1 MGKKKKT
8 YEDKQKL
15 TTAAL
20 KTLNEDA
27 NVKDAWAAKDPKD
40 KAATS
45 AASNKATADK
55 LVESTKKTDEAE
67 GIKEKAALTGFE
79 AAKKANTA
87 AKTKD
92 ENAKKA
98 AKSAN
103 DAYESAKAVTAPLK
117 SKYDT
122 ENKAYT
128 TAKGK
133 YDEALKGAE
142 AEKKIYDDAVKK
154 VASDKAAYDK
164 AHAEQRVKLDKEDKE
179 KK

>member
-98 AKSAN
+98 VIAAGK
-103 DAYESAKAVTAPLK
+103 AYEDAKKATVPLK
-117 SKYDT
+117 EANTKAIAAKDAATKKYKL
-122 ENKAYT
+122 EQ
-128 TAKGK
+128 
-133 YDEALKGAE
+133 
-142 AEKKIYDDAVKK
+142 
-154 VASDKAAYDK
+154 AAYDK
-164 AHAEQRVKLDKEDKE
+164 MVVDARTAYDAEANAKADTDPAIAKLKLAKETASKAE
-179 KK
+179 